1 MKKNKKRPQGKHC
14 ISLYVDFAKEEAG
27 CFINGSYDALK
38 TLLLAAAY
46 DDLTFSRALLD
57 AALEYAHEIV
67 EEEK

>member
-57 AALEYAHEIV
+57 ASIDYANSILAD
-67 EEEK
+67 

>member
-46 DDLTFSRALLD
+46 DDLTFCRALLD
-57 AALEYAHEIV
+57 ASIDYANSILAD
-67 EEEK
+67 